1 MKKWVHEDMIKFD
14 DTKTSIRKVFKLME
28 NEKLVNR

>member
-1 MKKWVHEDMIKFD
+1 MKICLIKFD
-14 DTKTSIRKVFKLME
+14 DTKTSTRKVFKLME